1 MPLVWRSQVLIILS
15 CSAPGEES
23 DVDMDVDMD
32 MSAPPSP
39 ILKAASSSVIL
50 AEESIDRLDTLSRD
64 DTVTTAA
71 PVDGSTPAAPKATS
85 DINALSLTLA
95 TGDLTGAPDV
105 ASAVSDDSVIPGLS
119 LALKKQPTPAAGNAR
134 EQSRDGEAQVT
145 LQDERTVPGNV
156 FKDEQLVP
164 VASTHNLEKPAADHV
179 RSSLATEVPAEE
191 AECDMDM
198 SPPPSPSPSPVPQS
212 PTISNRSSVPAEITP
227 VASLS
232 QPERQ
237 PPLAV
242 GPSASA
248 VATPV
253 EAPQKPLPQAG
264 DSTATPTPASVAPV
278 VAGSE
283 ASTGDSGGSNALD
296 VAQTP
301 SSAPKKDAGPDVQAS
316 REGSPMMVES
326 LLGLTEPPPIAESS
340 VVPDDAVIAE
350 GSPTVVDS
358 MPISPTVQS
367 ASHPEQEQEE
377 PDKEPLRKPA
387 DVGRERLIQV
397 S

>member
-1 MPLVWRSQVLIILS
+1 
-15 CSAPGEES
+15 
-23 DVDMDVDMD
+23 MDVDMD

-71 PVDGSTPAAPKATS
+71 PVDGSTPAAPKASS
-85 DINALSLTLA
+85 DTNALSLTLA
-95 TGDLTGAPDV
+95 SGDLTGAPGV
-105 ASAVSDDSVIPGLS
+105 ASAVSNDSAIPGLS
-119 LALKKQPTPAAGNAR
+119 LALKKSPTPAAGNAR
-134 EQSRDGEAQVT
+134 EQSRDGEA
-145 LQDERTVPGNV
+145 LQDERAVPGNRS
-156 FKDEQLVP
+156 KDGQLVP
-164 VASTHNLEKPAADHV
+164 VTPTHNLEKPAGDRV
-179 RSSLATEVPAEE
+179 RSSSATEVPADET
-191 AECDMDM
+191 ECDMDM
-198 SPPPSPSPSPVPQS
+198 SPSPSPSPSPVPQS
-212 PTISNRSSVPAEITP
+212 PTISNPSSVPAEITP

-253 EAPQKPLPQAG
+253 EAPQKPLPQAR
-264 DSTATPTPASVAPV
+264 DNTATPNPASVAPV
-278 VAGSE
+278 VEGSE
-283 ASTGDSGGSNALD
+283 APTGDDGGSNALD
-296 VAQTP
+296 VAQAP
-301 SSAPKKDAGPDVQAS
+301 SSAPKKDAGPEVQAS

-340 VVPDDAVIAE
+340 VVPDDTVMAE

-377 PDKEPLRKPA
+377 PDQEPLRKA
-387 DVGRERLIQV
+387 VDVGRERLIQV